1 MNKRQ
6 KKKKAYKQYMHDIF
20 EGYEKMLEDPKL
32 PELTFPYLKEITILS
47 RDSDGKIHFTTKE
60 L

>member
-1 MNKRQ
+1 
-6 KKKKAYKQYMHDIF
+6 MHDIF